1 MPRLTYYK
9 ATTPNGTDFWG
20 GTFDYAAALA
30 SGEVIRHPAT
40 LDPDDAATYLS
51 VATAPTACAGMSW
64 PCRLFV
70 VEPVGHHQPCKR
82 LPHKVICSALR
93 VIEERPAHEAL
104 GPQGEEVAALIE
116 RAKRLT
122 SEEIEGLVRDAAWD
136 VAWDAAWA
144 TARHAARVAAWDAAR
159 VVAWDAAWAAAWAAA
174 WDAAWAA
181 AWDAAWAAAWAASL
195 ALLTRDL
202 ISEQHFEV
210 LYGPWRD
217 VIGTPPEGE

>member
-1 MPRLTYYK
+1 
-9 ATTPNGTDFWG
+9 
-20 GTFDYAAALA
+20 
-30 SGEVIRHPAT
+30 
-40 LDPDDAATYLS
+40 
-51 VATAPTACAGMSW
+51 
-64 PCRLFV
+64 
-70 VEPVGHHQPCKR
+70 
-82 LPHKVICSALR
+82 
-93 VIEERPAHEAL
+93 PAHEAL

-144 TARHAARVAAWDAAR
+144 TARHAARGAAWD
-159 VVAWDAAWAAAWAAA
+159 AA

-181 AWDAAWAAAWAASL
+181 AWVAALDAAWDAAGAAAGASL

-210 LYGPWRD
+210 LYGPWRE
-217 VIGTPPEGE
+217 VVG